1 MLIFLYLLYITLRLK
16 MSNASI
22 KIECFHVPTNESNIT
37 TRLGYILLK
46 IKEAQTINQLFFERV
61 STIDF
66 QM

>member
-1 MLIFLYLLYITLRLK
+1 MLIFQYFLYTLRLK

-22 KIECFHVPTNESNIT
+22 KIECFHIPTNDSNIT
-37 TRLGYILLK
+37 TRLGYFLLK
-46 IKEAQTINQLFFERV
+46 IKEAQIINQLFYERV